1 MRIAVVE
8 TMSYGGLLHYGV
20 QLADALAERGHD
32 VDLIVTRE
40 NELSGHRGA
49 ATMRAILPPPVAPAR
64 SDRTRA
70 GYLLRRA
77 RVAARLSRA
86 WLRIGREARAGRYDA
101 VVFTLDLDLWLAA
114 AGMLALSHRPHRPLL
129 AAVSH
134 NVRPYNKQS
143 GEDLHVSGGALAR
156 LLTRLYPRLD
166 LVLVHG
172 ERSRR
177 EFEATWP
184 PARLAEIPHGDEG
197 IFAKGA
203 APPPATE
210 ARVLFFGDWRKVKGL
225 TVLMDAFDLLAARR
239 PEVRLTIA
247 GQPAPADF
255 DPAAVSA
262 WAARH
267 DGRVE
272 VIDRYVEMDEVPA
285 IFGRARVVVTPY
297 LVGYQSG
304 VLHLAMTMGRPVVTT
319 NVGDL
324 PAALGGSGRVVE
336 PGDPAALAD
345 ALEELAF
352 DGALAE
358 RLGTGGRE
366 RVLAESS
373 WAAVAERVDAA
384 LAPLLAQRR

>member
-8 TMSYGGLLHYGV
+8 TMPYGGLLHYAV
-20 QLADALAERGHD
+20 QLADALAERGHQ
-32 VDLIVTRE
+32 VDLLVTRD
-40 NELSGHRGA
+40 NELAGHRGA
-49 ATMRAILPPPVAPAR
+49 ARMRAILPPPVAPTRADR
-64 SDRTRA
+64 SRA

-77 RVAARLSRA
+77 RVAARLARG
-86 WLRIGREARAGRYDA
+86 WLQIGREARGDRYDA
-101 VVFTLDLDLWLAA
+101 VLFTLDLDLWLAA
-114 AGMLALSHRPHRPLL
+114 AGMLALTRRPRRPLL
-129 AAVSH
+129 VAVSH

-143 GEDLHVSGGALAR
+143 GEDLHVSGGALAGI
-156 LLTRLYPRLD
+156 LERLYPRLD

-197 IFAKGA
+197 IFAKGD
-203 APPPATE
+203 APPAATE
-210 ARVLFFGDWRKVKGL
+210 PRLLFFGDWRKVKGL

-239 PEVRLTIA
+239 PDARLTIA

-262 WAARH
+262 WADGH

-272 VIDRYVEMDEVPA
+272 VIDRYVEMDDVPA
-285 IFGRARVVVTPY
+285 IFGRSRVVVTPY

-324 PAALGGSGRVVE
+324 PAALGDSGRVVE
-336 PGDPAALAD
+336 PGDPEALAA

-352 DGALAE
+352 DPALAE
-358 RLGTGGRE
+358 RLGAAGRE

-373 WAAVAERVDAA
+373 WAEVAERVDSA